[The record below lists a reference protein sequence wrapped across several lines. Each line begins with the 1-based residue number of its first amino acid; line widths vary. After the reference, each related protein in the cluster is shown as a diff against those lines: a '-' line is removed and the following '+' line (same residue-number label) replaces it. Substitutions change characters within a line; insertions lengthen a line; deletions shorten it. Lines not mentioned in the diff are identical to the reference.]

1 MATTNNSAAQ
11 AGTATKKRG
20 QFKETWRRL
29 KKNRM
34 AMIGLTVVV
43 FLVLISIFADVL
55 FDYYQAE
62 YPDPS
67 PGPQRRALAGNRRIR
82 T

>member
-34 AMIGLTVVV
+34 AHDRTYSSGL
-43 FLVLISIFADVL
+43 
-55 FDYYQAE
+55 
-62 YPDPS
+62 
-67 PGPQRRALAGNRRIR
+67 PGPDLDFCRRAV
-82 T
+82 

>member
-34 AMIGLTVVV
+34 AMIGPVSYTHL
-43 FLVLISIFADVL
+43 DV
-55 FDYYQAE
+55 Y
-62 YPDPS
+62 
-67 PGPQRRALAGNRRIR
+67 NRQIR
-82 T
+82 SWSKVS